1 MEQFEN
7 VILVGWAI
15 IALISI
21 VMIIKHIKEN

>member
-15 IALISI
+15 VGLILL
-21 VMIIKHIKEN
+21 VMVIKHIKEN

>member
-15 IALISI
+15 IALIAI
-21 VMIIKHIKEN
+21 ILVIKHIKEN